1 MSRHNPYNLQLQ
13 ISRMYRDGQS
23 FFANIKVQEW
33 LKERNQ
39 DPAAYEIM
47 FHKVPAPPGSGLVE
61 AIQVELK
68 RKDGSPVDEWLAA
81 EVNRSV

>member
-1 MSRHNPYNLQLQ
+1 MSRHNPYNLQMQ
-13 ISRMYRDGQS
+13 ISRMFRDGQS
-23 FFANIKVQEW
+23 IFASIKVQEW

-39 DPAAYEIM
+39 DPADYRIV

-61 AIQVELK
+61 AIQVELQ
-68 RKDGSPVDEWLAA
+68 RKDGDPVDEWLAT